1 LKVVERTIMLVDL
14 AAMDEAFLT
23 NALMGIMPLTKVDGQ
38 DVGAGKPGTVT
49 LGMQKIL
56 NEG

>member
-1 LKVVERTIMLVDL
+1 MPAEI

-38 DVGAGKPGTVT
+38 DVGSGKPGAVT
-49 LGMQKIL
+49 LGLREIL
-56 NEG
+56 GES